1 MFDTRPIIDIPM
13 RKRHLFGAGLVV
25 LAILLTLVV
34 WQVSFTF
41 GDIGPTN
48 AAQTFLFWAVSTLIF
63 LLTVTLG
70 FMLFRETVKLYLE
83 RQRNRE
89 GSRIRSKLVFGA
101 LALSLL
107 PVVFLGLFSFAVLNR
122 NLDKW
127 FSAPV
132 EGMNI
137 QLRDAAV
144 GLGEEVQ
151 SRADALAHWLAATP
165 EVRGGTADFVK
176 LCRENKIEELR
187 IDTSHGNRV
196 LCASTGS
203 VGLFSSRAALGDEGT
218 LVVRVRPHVDVVE
231 KQNQIQAYLNKYNQ
245 LATDRR
251 SMKYLYLMFQAL
263 IALFILFV
271 ATWIALLLAKQI
283 SVPISALLDAASQV
297 RKGNLGH
304 RVNVPA
310 NDEMATLVRG
320 FNDMM
325 QGLEDNSRELE
336 SRRRFTEAILESIP
350 TGVISLTSGG
360 RIQRVNRALR
370 GLFPPEQVDRA
381 ATLDDLFPS
390 EHAAELRYLMK
401 RARRTGLA
409 ASQVELERP
418 GQVLHLALTVSALPA
433 HEPDAPGYVVVLED
447 SSEMLRAQKAE
458 AWHEV
463 ARRIAHELKNP
474 LTPIALSAER
484 IARQLDRGASTAD
497 ANRVLRECA
506 ATISREVESVKTLAD
521 EFSQFSRFPKAQ
533 MVPCDLNAVVRNGLD
548 VFDGR
553 LDGIDVHSELA
564 PDLPRVNLDPDQ
576 FKRVV
581 VNLVD
586 NAAEA
591 MRDAMVKR
599 LMVATRA
606 TSADSVELLIADTGC
621 GISAGDKEKLF
632 LPYFSTKGRGTG
644 LGLAIVSHILSEHD
658 SRIRVEDNQPAGTR
672 FFIEVPVA
680 AFDGVSAEAEVR
692 A

>member
-1 MFDTRPIIDIPM
+1 M
-13 RKRHLFGAGLVV
+13 RKRHLFAAGVVV

-34 WQVSFTF
+34 FQVSLTF
-41 GDIGPTN
+41 GEYGPTN

-83 RQRNRE
+83 RQRKQE

-107 PVVFLGLFSFAVLNR
+107 PVVFLFLFSYAVLNR

-132 EGMNI
+132 EGMSN
-137 QLRDAAV
+137 QLRDAAE

-151 SRADALAHWLAATP
+151 SRADALAHWLAALP
-165 EVRGGTADFVK
+165 EVQNGTADFTR
-176 LCRENKIEELR
+176 LCRENRIDQLRIDSPAGSRILCASSSSVPLFTSREELR
-187 IDTSHGNRV
+187 GQ
-196 LCASTGS
+196 
-203 VGLFSSRAALGDEGT
+203 GT
-218 LVVRVRPHVDVVE
+218 LVVRVQPHVDILE
-231 KQNQIQAYLNKYNQ
+231 KQKQIQAYVNQYNQ
-245 LATDRR
+245 FGADRR
-251 SMKYLYLMFQAL
+251 SLRNLYLLFQVL

-283 SVPISALLDAASQV
+283 SVPISALLDAAGQV
-297 RKGNLGH
+297 RKGNLGF

-310 NDEMATLVRG
+310 NDEMASLVRG
-320 FNDMM
+320 FNEMVH
-325 QGLEDNSRELE
+325 GLEDNSRELE

-370 GLFPPEQVDRA
+370 GLFPADQVERA
-381 ATLDDLFPS
+381 AGLGDLFPP

-409 ASQVELERP
+409 ASQLDVERP

-433 HEPDAPGYVVVLED
+433 REPDAPGYVVVLED
-447 SSEMLRAQKAE
+447 TSEMLRAQKAE

-484 IARQLDRGASTAD
+484 IARQLDRGASTAESH
-497 ANRVLRECA
+497 RVLRECA

-553 LDGIDVHSELA
+553 LDGIEVRADLA

-576 FKRVV
+576 FKRAV

-599 LMVATRA
+599 LMVVTRA

-644 LGLAIVSHILSEHD
+644 LGLAIVSHILSEHGG
-658 SRIRVEDNQPAGTR
+658 RIRVEDNRPAGTR
-672 FFIEVPVA
+672 FFVEVPVA
-680 AFDGVSAEAEVR
+680 VLDAIAPEAEVR